1 MNTDNIIPVEYIN
14 EARVTTVIT
23 RTRNKLLNEKNLP
36 VAKISTKFPVIPEKE
51 YTHYRI
57 RIRFFRDNN
66 NKLDY
71 VFLAILILLYLFII
85 YYVNIKR
92 YFL

>member
-14 EARVTTVIT
+14 EARVTTIIT

-57 RIRFFRDNN
+57 RIRFFRDD
-66 NKLDY
+66 NKENY
-71 VFLAILILLYLFII
+71 IFLAILILLYLFII
-85 YYVNIKR
+85 YYINIKL

>member
-57 RIRFFRDNN
+57 RIRFFRDD
-66 NKLDY
+66 NKENY
-71 VFLAILILLYLFII
+71 IFLAILILLYLFII
-85 YYVNIKR
+85 YYINIKL

>member
-57 RIRFFRDNN
+57 RIRFFRDD
-66 NKLDY
+66 NKENY
-71 VFLAILILLYLFII
+71 IFLAILILLYLFII

>member
-57 RIRFFRDNN
+57 RIRFFRDD
-66 NKLDY
+66 NKENY
-71 VFLAILILLYLFII
+71 IFLAILILLYLFII
-85 YYVNIKR
+85 YYINIKH

>member
-57 RIRFFRDNN
+57 RIIFFRDD
-66 NKLDY
+66 NKQY
-71 VFLAILILLYLFII
+71 YIFLAILILLYLFII
-85 YYVNIKR
+85 YYINIKH

>member
-57 RIRFFRDNN
+57 RIIFFRDD
-66 NKLDY
+66 NKENY
-71 VFLAILILLYLFII
+71 IFLAILILLYLFII
-85 YYVNIKR
+85 YYINIKH